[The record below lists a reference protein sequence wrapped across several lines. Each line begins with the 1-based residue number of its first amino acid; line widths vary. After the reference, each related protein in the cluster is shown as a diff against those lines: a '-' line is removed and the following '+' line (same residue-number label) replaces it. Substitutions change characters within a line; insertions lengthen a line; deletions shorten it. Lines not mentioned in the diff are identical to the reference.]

1 MVIYFL
7 IKKKYLQEFDVQ
19 LVETIVDNVINK
31 AKNVQNVWKVIKF
44 IKEIVYYVINKFAHA
59 QNILS
64 H

>member
-1 MVIYFL
+1 
-7 IKKKYLQEFDVQ
+7 
-19 LVETIVDNVINK
+19 VETIVDNVINK